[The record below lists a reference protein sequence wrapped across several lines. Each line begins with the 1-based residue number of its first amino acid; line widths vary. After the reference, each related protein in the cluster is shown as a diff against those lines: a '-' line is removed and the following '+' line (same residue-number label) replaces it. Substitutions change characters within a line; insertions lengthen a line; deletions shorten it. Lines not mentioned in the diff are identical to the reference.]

1 MTDQIEKQALSV
13 VLIVDDEPG
22 NIRILVEL
30 LRPYYTTRVATNGET
45 ALRIAMSENPPDL
58 VLLDIM
64 MPGMDGYEVCRKLK
78 ADPCTQH
85 IPVIFI
91 TAKDSEEDQI
101 TGFETGAVDYVTK
114 PFSPVIVKARVK
126 THVELKKFR
135 EFYESL
141 SLRDGLT
148 CIANRRRFDEYLT
161 ATWNLARRESSPLSL
176 ILIDIDYFKLF
187 NDNYGHKEGDAC
199 LIRVA
204 QTLAASLRRSV
215 DLMARY
221 GGEEFGCILPNTTLD
236 GATAM
241 AEKFREGILALQIPH
256 ASSPTAD
263 YLTISQ
269 GVATMIPSSDTS
281 PDILIKAA
289 DEALYRA
296 KTAGRNRVGV

>member
-1 MTDQIEKQALSV
+1 MNDQIEKQALSV

-30 LRPYYTTRVATNGET
+30 LRPYYTTRVAVNGET
-45 ALRIAMSENPPDL
+45 ALRIATSDNPPDL
-58 VLLDIM
+58 ILLDIM
-64 MPGMDGYEVCRKLK
+64 MPGMDGYEVCRRLK
-78 ADPCTQH
+78 ADPYTQH

-135 EFYESL
+135 EFYEGL

-148 CIANRRRFDEYLT
+148 CIANRRRFDEYLN
-161 ATWNLARRESSPLSL
+161 ATWNMSRRESSPLSL
-176 ILIDIDYFKLF
+176 ILIDIDHFKLF
-187 NDNYGHKEGDAC
+187 NDNYGHKAGDAC
-199 LIRVA
+199 LIQVA
-204 QTLAASLRRSV
+204 QALAASLRRSV

-221 GGEEFGCILPNTTLD
+221 GGEEFACILPNTTLD
-236 GATAM
+236 GATSL
-241 AEKFREGILALQIPH
+241 AEKFREGIMSLQISH
-256 ASSPTAD
+256 AYSPTAN

-269 GVATMIPSSDTS
+269 GAATMIPSSDTS

-289 DEALYRA
+289 DAALYRS
-296 KTAGRNRVGV
+296 KKAGRNMVGS